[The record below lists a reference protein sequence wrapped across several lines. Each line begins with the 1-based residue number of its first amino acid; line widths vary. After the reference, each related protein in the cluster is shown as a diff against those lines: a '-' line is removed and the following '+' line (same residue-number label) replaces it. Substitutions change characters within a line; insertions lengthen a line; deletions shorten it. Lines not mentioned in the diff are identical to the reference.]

1 MASNVIEEREL
12 RNTLRRLVRR
22 QVVYGEKQTRKRGDF
37 LDGPGVSASNA
48 GGTISVPRQLL
59 SLRTMHIQ

>member
-48 GGTISVPRQLL
+48 GGTIPSSGWETKL
-59 SLRTMHIQ
+59 SCGNY